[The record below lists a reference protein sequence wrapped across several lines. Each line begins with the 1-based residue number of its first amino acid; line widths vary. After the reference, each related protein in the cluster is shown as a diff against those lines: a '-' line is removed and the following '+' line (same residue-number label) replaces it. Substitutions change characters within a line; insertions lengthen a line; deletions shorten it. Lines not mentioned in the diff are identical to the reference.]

1 MKTIYK
7 SLVSLAAALLLSP
20 AAFAQVQYDHE
31 KYELSADG
39 KVGYNK
45 YLVST
50 KPDANSEYTLRLET
64 FLAGGVKA
72 TAIPTD
78 FVLVLDNSGSM
89 YYDYRPGNA
98 TLPATIE
105 FNDTQF
111 LPFFVNDYGTH
122 DPAIN
127 TAANG
132 EFRGAAYNYVYAN
145 STIGASAT
153 TGQRYHYASFAAE
166 SSLNSAAQS
175 SRYYKYDDP
184 NDEANHAY
192 YKIFYKQI
200 DGCYN
205 LMIKLKDK
213 TYRYLY
219 GGGIQTSPNTEIT
232 GTTQIIYNGPMWR
245 IKARKDALM
254 DGVDSFVDLIAA
266 ENAKDQWHKNATTGQ
281 VDVTKHQVSIV
292 AFGSGYA
299 GGSASITPV
308 PTGSLTASKVVK
320 GFTEVQSKDDFIS
333 AINNGMSFRGSTYID
348 CGVTLARMLLESLEG
363 YTTPQGENM
372 SSLTSGG
379 GPNRKKVVVVFT
391 DGEPNH
397 NGQNF
402 VQTTFN
408 CIDDGYEIKK
418 VGIGNL
424 NGRIYSI
431 DLCMKPASVGFLEHL
446 SSDYPYGYSNNT
458 GTDYSATLFTGKKV
472 PLTEADVED
481 GDWPYLKD
489 EQPVYYKD
497 SSHGDMA
504 SVFANIAG
512 SNVGGMTGE
521 QLVVL
526 DVMSDSF
533 ELPREISGKVKFYT
547 AQCIGTKMIDGKEYL
562 AFAKE
567 IPADSRPALDYLW
580 VEREVDGNK
589 MWVNICED
597 EHGYDDIDQSITYT
611 VPTSKKTITVKG
623 FEFADLWCGLD
634 QSTDHMNNTR
644 LLGDDDPNKEFAKPG
659 YRGFKLIIEFQIK
672 VSEGAVGG
680 TGVPTNKELE
690 SGLYHAGND
699 GSASGTP
706 IINYQKPVLTIPVQL
721 AIRKEGLQVNESAS
735 FTVQRRTMVEGSE
748 WEDYTTF
755 VVTCTA
761 TDNKPMVKLLNLNP
775 DYYYRVKENG
785 WSWAYSNRAQ
795 IEATFPS
802 TEDPNLSNPIVIV
815 NTPIDDTPKH
825 AEAVKRNELKS
836 Y

>member
-31 KYELSADG
+31 KYDLSADG

-111 LPFFVNDYGTH
+111 LPFFVNDYGSH
-122 DPAIN
+122 DPTIN
-127 TAANG
+127 TTANG

-153 TGQRYHYASFAAE
+153 SGQRYHYASFSTEAN
-166 SSLNSAAQS
+166 LNSASQS
-175 SRYYKYDDP
+175 NRYYKYDVAGD
-184 NDEANHAY
+184 AGNHAY

-200 DGCYN
+200 GGYYN

-219 GGGIQTSPNTEIT
+219 GGGIQTEPNTTIT

-254 DGVDSFVDLIAA
+254 DGVDSFVKLIAD

-281 VDVTKHQVSIV
+281 VDVTKHQVAIV

-308 PTGSLTASKVVK
+308 PTSNQTASKVVK
-320 GFTEVQSKDDFIS
+320 GFTVVENKADFIN
-333 AINNGMSFRGSTYID
+333 AINNGMSFRGSTFID

-363 YTTPQGENM
+363 STTPQGENM

-397 NGQNF
+397 TDQNF
-402 VQTTFN
+402 VQTTYN
-408 CIDDGYEIKK
+408 CIVDGQTIKE
-418 VGIGNL
+418 VGIGKL

-431 DLCMKPASVGFLEHL
+431 DLCMKDASVDFLEHL
-446 SSDYPYGYSNNT
+446 SSDYPYGGSKNT
-458 GTDYSATLFTGKKV
+458 GSNYSTTLFTGKKV
-472 PLTEADVED
+472 PLTEADVQE
-481 GDWPYLKD
+481 GDWQYLKD

-512 SNVGGMTGE
+512 SNVGGMSGE

-580 VEREVDGNK
+580 VEREVGGNK

-644 LLGDDDPNKEFAKPG
+644 LLDDDDPNKEFAKPG

-672 VSEGAVGG
+672 VSDGAVGG

-690 SGLYHAGND
+690 SGLYHAGSD

-706 IINYQKPVLTIPVQL
+706 LINYQKPVLTIPVQL

-802 TEDPNLSNPIVIV
+802 TEDPNLANPIVIV
-815 NTPIDDTPKH
+815 NTPKDDTPKH
-825 AEAVKRNELKS
+825 AEAVKRNELKN